1 MQIIPLKRQNRLQG
15 FAAAFPLILPISA
28 HTIQKPTSRLYSPA
42 PLWMAHR
49 QALHPHRSQIPP
61 PRRTLH
67 RAGQPPIIIRYIR
80 VQGCVP
86 VMDPCQTVQHI
97 TDHASPARS
106 APTVCG
112 SLASSAPG
120 ALAEGCSVSTCTGS
134 ARRLAVWH
142 QVSSQG
148 APGQPGT
155 LHPAGQSSSGR
166 RGTIDG
172 YRRFS
177 FRAFARKPIE
187 VSNSR
192 SVPAGI
198 VVANSRSFSRRIVV
212 E

>member
-120 ALAEGCSVSTCTGS
+120 APTEGVNVSTCTGS
-134 ARRLAVWH
+134 ARQRL
-142 QVSSQG
+142 G
-148 APGQPGT
+148 AS
-155 LHPAGQSSSGR
+155 HARRGQSSGRGRGGR

-172 YRRFS
+172 YRRSS
-177 FRAFARKPIE
+177 FRAFAR
-187 VSNSR
+187 
-192 SVPAGI
+192 
-198 VVANSRSFSRRIVV
+198 
-212 E
+212 

>member
-134 ARRLAVWH
+134 ARRLAIWH
-142 QVSSQG
+142 RSAVRAHPPPGG
-148 APGQPGT
+148 AVQQRAGGTAGGLPPLLFSGFRPIANKGQ
-155 LHPAGQSSSGR
+155 Q
-166 RGTIDG
+166 
-172 YRRFS
+172 
-177 FRAFARKPIE
+177 
-187 VSNSR
+187 
-192 SVPAGI
+192 
-198 VVANSRSFSRRIVV
+198 
-212 E
+212 